1 VHAAA
6 DLRRRSVA
14 ERLRSLRE
22 GRAAREI
29 GQSQAAQLGSVAA
42 RDSPAF
48 LNKRG
53 DARRGTCRAQGRD
66 MRTITIPGVL
76 FLFCIP
82 LVSAACG
89 GRTDQVS
96 GDTHGS
102 GSGSGSGSGTSVGSG
117 SGSGTDTGSGSGS
130 GTSVGSGSGSG
141 GECTGVQPLCGECGI
156 VVGADCTSDGWQCP
170 PAPPC
175 ADAGGPPPPED
186 GGNGEAVPCG
196 PSLLCDPTTSYCQVA
211 SGGIAPPDG
220 GSDTSYSCLPFPAD
234 CGPTPSCA
242 CLQSNG
248 NACTCTEVV
257 SSPGPNEVQVT
268 CDFP

>member
-1 VHAAA
+1 
-6 DLRRRSVA
+6 
-14 ERLRSLRE
+14 
-22 GRAAREI
+22 
-29 GQSQAAQLGSVAA
+29 
-42 RDSPAF
+42 
-48 LNKRG
+48 
-53 DARRGTCRAQGRD
+53 